1 MLGPNLATASVMQ
14 PDRRRKPRVLV
25 VDDKQANHLALA
37 AVLENECEMLF
48 AASGAEAL
56 KVLQAQPSVDVV
68 LMDVHMPEMDGFETV
83 KRIKAIEALREI
95 PVVFVTAVY
104 QEDPFVKRG
113 YEVGGID
120 YFSKPFDPEIL
131 RVKVAAYAS
140 LRLKAELLRQREL
153 HIRESEEVL
162 RVGRKLSTVLESLP
176 VGILIAD
183 VDGRICQSTE
193 TVADIL
199 NYKDQLRVD
208 LYGGML
214 EWWESTGQ
222 MIKDPNAPLARALKG
237 ESSHGK
243 PMLLQCF
250 DGNVKTVLVSAS
262 PLRGLEGKMLGAVV
276 LICDLTEA
284 KKMEASLAQRVANLI
299 NLGVELEE
307 TAVRQ

>member
-1 MLGPNLATASVMQ
+1 M
-14 PDRRRKPRVLV
+14 LV
-25 VDDKQANHLALA
+25 VDDKPANQLALA
-37 AVLENECEMLF
+37 AVLEDECDLLF
-48 AASGAEAL
+48 ASSGGEAL
-56 KVLQAQPSVDVV
+56 KLLQAQASVDVV
-68 LMDVHMPEMDGFETV
+68 LMDVHMPDMDGFETV
-83 KRIKAIEALREI
+83 RRIKQVDALREI

-140 LRLKAELLRQREL
+140 LRLRAELLRQRER
-153 HIRESEEVL
+153 HIKESEEVL
-162 RVGRKLSTVLESLP
+162 RVGRKLATVLETLP

-193 TVADIL
+193 TVAEIL
-199 NYKDQLRVD
+199 NYKDQLRTD
-208 LYGGML
+208 LYGEML
-214 EWWESTGQ
+214 TWWESTGQ
-222 MIKDPNAPLARALKG
+222 MIKDRNAPLARALKG

-262 PLRGLEGKMLGAVV
+262 PLRGLEGKMVGAVL

-284 KKMEASLAQRVANLI
+284 KQMEASLAQRVANLI
-299 NLGVELEE
+299 NVGVELEE
-307 TAVRQ
+307 SVARQ

>member
-1 MLGPNLATASVMQ
+1 MQ

-25 VDDKQANHLALA
+25 VDDKRANQLALA
-37 AVLENECEMLF
+37 AVLEDECDMLF
-48 AASGAEAL
+48 ASSGAEAL
-56 KVLQAQPSVDVV
+56 KLLQAPASVDVV

-83 KRIKAIEALREI
+83 KRIKAIDALREI
-95 PVVFVTAVY
+95 PVVFVTAIY
-104 QEDPFVKRG
+104 QDDPFVKRG

-140 LRLKAELLRQREL
+140 LRLKADLLRQREL

-162 RVGRKLSTVLESLP
+162 RVGRKLSTLLETLP

-183 VDGRICQSTE
+183 VDGRICQATE
-193 TVADIL
+193 TVAGIL
-199 NYKDQLRVD
+199 NYQDQLRVD
-208 LYGGML
+208 LYGELLG
-214 EWWESTGQ
+214 WWESTGQ
-222 MIKDPNAPLARALKG
+222 MIKDQNGPLARALEG
-237 ESSHGK
+237 HSSHGK
-243 PMLLQCF
+243 PMLVQCF

-262 PLRGLEGKMLGAVV
+262 PLRGLEGQMVGAVV

-284 KKMEASLAQRVANLI
+284 KRMEASLAQRVATLI

-307 TAVRQ
+307 SVARQ

>member
-1 MLGPNLATASVMQ
+1 MQ

-25 VDDKQANHLALA
+25 VDDKPANHLALA
-37 AVLENECEMLF
+37 AVLEEECDLLF
-48 AASGAEAL
+48 ALSGAEAIKL
-56 KVLQAQPSVDVV
+56 LQARPSVDVV
-68 LMDVHMPEMDGFETV
+68 LMDVHMPDMDGFETV
-83 KRIKAIEALREI
+83 KRIKAIHALREI

-104 QEDPFVKRG
+104 QDDPFVKRG

-153 HIRESEEVL
+153 HIKESEEVL
-162 RVGRKLSTVLESLP
+162 RVGRKLATLLETLP

-199 NYKDQLRVD
+199 NYKDELRTD
-208 LYGGML
+208 LYGDML
-214 EWWESTGQ
+214 KWWESTGQ
-222 MIKDPNAPLARALKG
+222 MIKDQNGPLARALKG
-237 ESSHGK
+237 DASHGK
-243 PMLLQCF
+243 PMLMQCF

-262 PLRGLEGKMLGAVV
+262 PLRGLEGKMVGAVV
-276 LICDLTEA
+276 LISDLTEA
-284 KKMEASLAQRVANLI
+284 KQMEASLAQRVASLI
-299 NLGVELEE
+299 NLGVQLEE
-307 TAVRQ
+307 SVVRQ

>member
-1 MLGPNLATASVMQ
+1 MQ

-25 VDDKQANHLALA
+25 VDDKRANQLALA
-37 AVLENECEMLF
+37 AVLENECDMLF
-48 AASGAEAL
+48 ASSGAEAL
-56 KVLQAQPSVDVV
+56 KLLQAQTPVDVV

-83 KRIKAIEALREI
+83 QRIKKIDALREI

-104 QEDPFVKRG
+104 QDDPFVKRG

-153 HIRESEEVL
+153 HIKESEEVL
-162 RVGRKLSTVLESLP
+162 RVGRKLATVLETLP

-193 TVADIL
+193 TVGDIL
-199 NYKDQLRVD
+199 NYKDELRTD
-208 LYGGML
+208 LYGDML
-214 EWWESTGQ
+214 KWWESTGQ
-222 MIKDPNAPLARALKG
+222 MIKDQSGPLARALKG
-237 ESSHGK
+237 DSSHGK
-243 PMLLQCF
+243 PMLVQCF

-262 PLRGLEGKMLGAVV
+262 PLRGLEGKMVGAVV
-276 LICDLTEA
+276 LICDPTEA
-284 KKMEASLAQRVANLI
+284 KQMEASLAQRVASLI

-307 TAVRQ
+307 SAARQ

>member
-1 MLGPNLATASVMQ
+1 MQ
-14 PDRRRKPRVLV
+14 PDRRRKPCVLV
-25 VDDKQANHLALA
+25 VDDKPANHLALA
-37 AVLENECEMLF
+37 AVLEDECDLLF
-48 AASGAEAL
+48 ASSGAEAL
-56 KVLQAQPSVDVV
+56 EVLQAQPSVDVV
-68 LMDVHMPEMDGFETV
+68 LMDVHMPDMDGFETV
-83 KRIKAIEALREI
+83 QRIKQIDALREI

-104 QEDPFVKRG
+104 QDDPFVKRG

-140 LRLKAELLRQREL
+140 LRLRAELLRQREL

-162 RVGRKLSTVLESLP
+162 RVGRKLAAVLETLP

-199 NYKDQLRVD
+199 NYKDQLRTD
-208 LYGGML
+208 LYGEML
-214 EWWESTGQ
+214 KWWESTGQ
-222 MIKDPNAPLARALKG
+222 MIKDQNGPLARALKG
-237 ESSHGK
+237 DSSHGK
-243 PMLLQCF
+243 PMLVQCF

-262 PLRGLEGKMLGAVV
+262 PLRGLGGKMVGAVV

-284 KKMEASLAQRVANLI
+284 KQMEASLAQRVASLMNI
-299 NLGVELEE
+299 GVELEE
-307 TAVRQ
+307 TVARQ

>member
-1 MLGPNLATASVMQ
+1 MQ

-25 VDDKQANHLALA
+25 VDDKPANHLALA
-37 AVLENECEMLF
+37 AVLEDECDLVF
-48 AASGAEAL
+48 ASSGADAIKL
-56 KVLQAQPSVDVV
+56 LRAQPSVDVV
-68 LMDVHMPEMDGFETV
+68 LMDVHMPDMDGFETV
-83 KRIKAIEALREI
+83 QRIKAIEALREI

-104 QEDPFVKRG
+104 QDDPFVKRG

-153 HIRESEEVL
+153 HIKESEEVL
-162 RVGRKLSTVLESLP
+162 RVGRKLATLLETLP

-193 TVADIL
+193 TVAEIL
-199 NYKDQLRVD
+199 NYKDELRTD
-208 LYGGML
+208 LYGDML
-214 EWWESTGQ
+214 KWWESTGQ
-222 MIKDPNAPLARALKG
+222 MMKDEKGPLARALKG

-243 PMLLQCF
+243 PMLMQCF

-262 PLRGLEGKMLGAVV
+262 PLRGLEGRMMGAVA

-284 KKMEASLAQRVANLI
+284 KQMEASLAQRVASLI

-307 TAVRQ
+307 SVARQ

>member
-1 MLGPNLATASVMQ
+1 MQ

-25 VDDKQANHLALA
+25 VDDKRANHLAIA
-37 AVLENECEMLF
+37 AVLEDECDMLF
-48 AASGAEAL
+48 ASSGAEAL
-56 KVLQAQPSVDVV
+56 ELLQGPASVDVV

-83 KRIKAIEALREI
+83 KRIKAIDALREI

-104 QEDPFVKRG
+104 QDDPFVKRG

-140 LRLKAELLRQREL
+140 LRLKADLLRQREL

-162 RVGRKLSTVLESLP
+162 RVGRKLSTVLETLP

-183 VDGRICQSTE
+183 VDGRICQATE
-193 TVADIL
+193 TVASIL
-199 NYKDQLRVD
+199 NYQDELRVD
-208 LYGGML
+208 LYGELLG
-214 EWWESTGQ
+214 WWESTGQ
-222 MIKDPNAPLARALKG
+222 AIKDRNGPLARALEG
-237 ESSHGK
+237 DSSHGK
-243 PMLLQCF
+243 PMLVQCF

-262 PLRGLEGKMLGAVV
+262 PLRGLEGKMVGAVV

-284 KKMEASLAQRVANLI
+284 KLMEASLAQRVATLI
-299 NLGVELEE
+299 NLGVEIEE
-307 TAVRQ
+307 SVARQ

>member
-1 MLGPNLATASVMQ
+1 MQ

-25 VDDKQANHLALA
+25 VDDKVANHLALA
-37 AVLENECEMLF
+37 AVLEDECDLVF
-48 AASGAEAL
+48 ASSGAEAL
-56 KVLQAQPSVDVV
+56 QLLQAQPCADVV

-83 KRIKAIEALREI
+83 QRIKAIDALRDI

-104 QEDPFVKRG
+104 QDDPFVKRG

-140 LRLKAELLRQREL
+140 LRLKAELLREREL
-153 HIRESEEVL
+153 HIKESEEVL
-162 RVGRKLSTVLESLP
+162 RVGRKLATVLETLP

-199 NYKDQLRVD
+199 NYKDQLSTD

-222 MIKDPNAPLARALKG
+222 MINDQKGPLARALKG

-243 PMLLQCF
+243 MLVQCF

-262 PLRGLEGKMLGAVV
+262 PLRGLEGKMVGAVV

-284 KKMEASLAQRVANLI
+284 RQMEASLAQRVANLI

-307 TAVRQ
+307 SVAAVNAP

>member
-1 MLGPNLATASVMQ
+1 MQ
-14 PDRRRKPRVLV
+14 PERRRKPRVLV
-25 VDDKQANHLALA
+25 VDDKPANHLALA
-37 AVLENECEMLF
+37 AVLENECDLLF
-48 AASGAEAL
+48 ALSGAEAL
-56 KVLQAQPSVDVV
+56 EVLQAQAPVDVV

-83 KRIKAIEALREI
+83 KRIKAIDALREI

-104 QEDPFVKRG
+104 QDDPFVKRG

-140 LRLKAELLRQREL
+140 LRIKAELLRQREL

-162 RVGRKLSTVLESLP
+162 RVGRRLATVLETLP

-183 VDGRICQSTE
+183 VDGRICQATE

-199 NYKDQLRVD
+199 NYKDQLRTD
-208 LYGGML
+208 LYGDML
-214 EWWESTGQ
+214 GWWESTGQ
-222 MIKDPNAPLARALKG
+222 MIKDPKAPLARALKG

-243 PMLLQCF
+243 PMLMQCF

-262 PLRGLEGKMLGAVV
+262 PLRGLEGKMVGAVV

-284 KKMEASLAQRVANLI
+284 KQMEASLAQRVASLI
-299 NLGVELEE
+299 SLGVELEE
-307 TAVRQ
+307 SVARQ

>member
-1 MLGPNLATASVMQ
+1 MQ

-25 VDDKQANHLALA
+25 VDDKYANHLALA
-37 AVLENECEMLF
+37 AVLEDECDLLF
-48 AASGAEAL
+48 AISGPEAL
-56 KVLQAQPSVDVV
+56 KLLNSQASVDVI

-83 KRIKAIEALREI
+83 KRIKAIEALRDI

-104 QEDPFVKRG
+104 QEDPFVKQG
-113 YEVGGID
+113 YAVGGID

-140 LRLKAELLRQREL
+140 LRLKAELLRQRER
-153 HIRESEEVL
+153 HIRESEELL
-162 RVGRKLSTVLESLP
+162 RVGRKLSTVLETLP

-193 TVADIL
+193 TVAEIL
-199 NYKDQLRVD
+199 NYKDQLRSD

-222 MIKDPNAPLARALKG
+222 MMKDQNAPLARALKG
-237 ESSHGK
+237 ESSPGK

-276 LICDLTEA
+276 LISDLTEA

-299 NLGVELEE
+299 NVSVEIEE
-307 TAVRQ
+307 SIARD

>member
-1 MLGPNLATASVMQ
+1 MQ

-25 VDDKQANHLALA
+25 VDDKVANQLALA
-37 AVLENECEMLF
+37 AVLEDECDLVF
-48 AASGAEAL
+48 ASSGAEAL
-56 KVLQAQPSVDVV
+56 KALQEQAPLDVV

-83 KRIKAIEALREI
+83 KRIKAIDAVRDI

-113 YEVGGID
+113 YEVGAID

-140 LRLKAELLRQREL
+140 LRMKAELLRQREL
-153 HIRESEEVL
+153 HIRESEELL
-162 RVGRKLSTVLESLP
+162 RVGRKIATVLETLP

-183 VDGRICQSTE
+183 VDGRICQATE

-199 NYKDQLRVD
+199 NYKDQLRTD
-208 LYGGML
+208 LYGKML

-222 MIKDPNAPLARALKG
+222 LIKDQNAPLARALKG
-237 ESSHGK
+237 ENSHGK
-243 PMLLQCF
+243 PMLVQCF

-262 PLRGLEGKMLGAVV
+262 PLRGLGGKMVGAVV

-284 KKMEASLAQRVANLI
+284 KQMEASLAQRVASLI
-299 NLGVELEE
+299 NVGVELEE
-307 TAVRQ
+307 SVTQQ

>member
-1 MLGPNLATASVMQ
+1 MQ

-25 VDDKQANHLALA
+25 VDDKRANQLALA
-37 AVLENECEMLF
+37 AVLEDECDLLF
-48 AASGAEAL
+48 ASSGAEAL
-56 KVLQAQPSVDVV
+56 KLLQAQASVDVV

-83 KRIKAIEALREI
+83 QRLKEIDALREI

-104 QEDPFVKRG
+104 QDDPFVKRG

-140 LRLKAELLRQREL
+140 LRLRAELLRQRER
-153 HIRESEEVL
+153 HIKESEEVL
-162 RVGRKLSTVLESLP
+162 RVGRKLATVLETLP

-199 NYKDQLRVD
+199 NYRDQLRID
-208 LYGGML
+208 LYGEML

-222 MIKDPNAPLARALKG
+222 MIKDPNGPLARALRG

-243 PMLLQCF
+243 PMLMQCF

-262 PLRGLEGKMLGAVV
+262 PLRGLEGKMVGAVV

-284 KKMEASLAQRVANLI
+284 KQMEASLAARVANLI

-307 TAVRQ
+307 SVARQ

>member
-1 MLGPNLATASVMQ
+1 MQ

-25 VDDKQANHLALA
+25 VDDKAANHLAIA
-37 AVLENECEMLF
+37 AVLEEECDLLF
-48 AASGAEAL
+48 ASSGAEAIKL
-56 KVLQAQPSVDVV
+56 LQGRESVDVV
-68 LMDVHMPEMDGFETV
+68 LMDVHMPDMDGFETV
-83 KRIKAIEALREI
+83 QRIKAIEALRDI

-104 QEDPFVKRG
+104 QDDPFVKRG

-153 HIRESEEVL
+153 HIKESEEVL
-162 RVGRKLSTVLESLP
+162 RVGRKLATVLETLP

-183 VDGRICQSTE
+183 VDGRICQSTQ

-199 NYKDQLRVD
+199 NYKDELRTD
-208 LYGGML
+208 LYGEML
-214 EWWESTGQ
+214 KWWESTGQ
-222 MIKDPNAPLARALKG
+222 LIKDANGPLARALKG

-262 PLRGLEGKMLGAVV
+262 PLRGLEGKMVGAVL
-276 LICDLTEA
+276 LISDLTEA
-284 KKMEASLAQRVANLI
+284 KQMEASLAQRVANLI

-307 TAVRQ
+307 SVARQ

>member
-1 MLGPNLATASVMQ
+1 MQ

-25 VDDKQANHLALA
+25 VDDKQANQLALA
-37 AVLENECEMLF
+37 AVLENECDLLF
-48 AASGAEAL
+48 AASGPEAL
-56 KVLQAQPSVDVV
+56 KVLQVQSSIDVV

-153 HIRESEEVL
+153 HIKESEEVL
-162 RVGRKLSTVLESLP
+162 RVGRKLATVLESLP

-222 MIKDPNAPLARALKG
+222 MIKDQNRPLSRALRG

-299 NLGVELEE
+299 NIGVELEE
-307 TAVRQ
+307 SVVRQ

>member
-1 MLGPNLATASVMQ
+1 MQ
-14 PDRRRKPRVLV
+14 PDRRRKPCVLV
-25 VDDKQANHLALA
+25 VDDKAANHLALA
-37 AVLENECEMLF
+37 AVLEDECELLF
-48 AASGAEAL
+48 ASSGAEAL
-56 KVLQAQPSVDVV
+56 KLLGAQPSVDVV
-68 LMDVHMPEMDGFETV
+68 LMDVHMPDMDGFETV
-83 KRIKAIEALREI
+83 KRIKAIEALRDI

-140 LRLKAELLRQREL
+140 LRLRAELLRQRER
-153 HIRESEEVL
+153 HIKESEEVL
-162 RVGRKLSTVLESLP
+162 SVGRKLATVLETLP

-199 NYKDQLRVD
+199 NYKDELRTD
-208 LYGGML
+208 LYGEML
-214 EWWESTGQ
+214 QWWESTGQ
-222 MIKDPNAPLARALKG
+222 MIKDQRGPLARALQG

-262 PLRGLEGKMLGAVV
+262 PLRGLEGKMVGAVV
-276 LICDLTEA
+276 LISDLTEA
-284 KKMEASLAQRVANLI
+284 KRMEASFAQRVANLI

-307 TAVRQ
+307 TVARQ

>member
-1 MLGPNLATASVMQ
+1 M
-14 PDRRRKPRVLV
+14 LV
-25 VDDKQANHLALA
+25 VDDKPANHLALA
-37 AVLENECEMLF
+37 AVLEDECELLF
-48 AASGAEAL
+48 ALSGGEAL
-56 KVLQAQPSVDVV
+56 KLLQVQASIDVI

-131 RVKVAAYAS
+131 RVKVAAYAAM
-140 LRLKAELLRQREL
+140 RLKAELLRQREL
-153 HIRESEEVL
+153 HIKESEEVL
-162 RVGRKLSTVLESLP
+162 RVGRKLASVLETLP

-193 TVADIL
+193 TVAEIL
-199 NYKDQLRVD
+199 NYKQELRTD
-208 LYGGML
+208 LYGDML
-214 EWWESTGQ
+214 KWWESTGQ
-222 MIKDPNAPLARALKG
+222 MIKDRNGPLARALKG

-243 PMLLQCF
+243 PLLLQCF

-262 PLRGLEGKMLGAVV
+262 PLRGLEGKMVGAVA

-284 KKMEASLAQRVANLI
+284 KQMEASLAQRVATLI

-307 TAVRQ
+307 SVARQ

>member
-1 MLGPNLATASVMQ
+1 MQ

-25 VDDKQANHLALA
+25 VDDKHANQLALA
-37 AVLENECEMLF
+37 AVLEDECDLLF
-48 AASGAEAL
+48 ASSGAEAL
-56 KVLQAQPSVDVV
+56 KLLQAQPAVDVI

-83 KRIKAIEALREI
+83 KHIKGMDALRDI

-131 RVKVAAYAS
+131 RVKVAAYAA

-162 RVGRKLSTVLESLP
+162 RVGRKLATVLETLP

-193 TVADIL
+193 AVADIL
-199 NYKDQLRVD
+199 NYKDQLQTD

-214 EWWESTGQ
+214 QWWESTGQ
-222 MIKDPNAPLARALKG
+222 MIKDGNAPLARALKG
-237 ESSHGK
+237 EGSHGR
-243 PMLLQCF
+243 MLLQCF

-262 PLRGLEGKMLGAVV
+262 PLRGLEGKMVGAVA

-284 KKMEASLAQRVANLI
+284 KKMEASLAQRVAKLI
-299 NLGVELEE
+299 NVGVELEE
-307 TAVRQ
+307 SVARH

>member
-1 MLGPNLATASVMQ
+1 MQ

-56 KVLQAQPSVDVV
+56 KALQAQPSVDVV

-153 HIRESEEVL
+153 HIKESEEVL

-193 TVADIL
+193 TVAEIL
-199 NYKDQLRVD
+199 NYQDQLRVD

-222 MIKDPNAPLARALKG
+222 MIKDPNGSLARALKG

-284 KKMEASLAQRVANLI
+284 KKMEASLAQRVASLI
-299 NLGVELEE
+299 NVGVQLEE
-307 TAVRQ
+307 SAVRQ